1 MRGVFLDIS
10 KAFDK
15 VWHKGLLYRIKSYRV
30 EGELLSLLEYYL
42 RDRKQRVVL
51 NSQNSVW
58 RKINSGAPQGSVLG
72 LLLFLIDI
80 NDLPDG
86 IMSICKIFADDTS
99 LLKNH

>member
-10 KAFDK
+10 KAFDE

-30 EGELLSLLEYYL
+30 EGELLSLLEYYH

-51 NSQNSVW
+51 NDQNSVW

-72 LLLFLIDI
+72 LLLFLIYI
-80 NDLPDG
+80 NHLPDR
-86 IMSICKIFADDTS
+86 IMSI
-99 LLKNH
+99 